1 MSNKARLIGVLVLFL
16 LIGFISYF
24 RVFGSVEG
32 FFQDVFYQGE
42 DGIDAR
48 IVIIGI
54 DDPSLDE
61 LGQWP
66 WPRDY
71 HAELLERLDEGD
83 PAAVGVDILFAEPS
97 REEEEDEILT
107 EVLSETDNVVLP
119 NYGIFEGTAAEG
131 EVRAEEVID
140 PVPGLSDNAL
150 VGHINTFPDD
160 DGIVRR
166 TLVNFE
172 VGGEGIGE
180 EIEEANEEANE
191 KDIEEEIE
199 EDRDK
204 VYSFAWKVYEKFLE
218 NSVSD
223 EEGTSGEREL
233 SDPEE
238 LPLDGWGRM
247 YVDYAG
253 PPGSFEM
260 ISYNRVLEGEIP
272 PEYFEDK
279 IVLIGP
285 YTVGIDDYYFT
296 PMARNS
302 PMFGVEVHANIL
314 QQMLREDFKEE
325 ASFGVELITLA
336 LVGALGYTAFSKLS
350 PYKAFGALVILV
362 GGYIV
367 GARYVYDS
375 GLIVFLFYP
384 VLFLGVMYV
393 GTLAHGYIDEIL
405 ERKRVTGVFGRYV
418 SPEVVDEIL
427 AEGEEGLKLGG
438 VRREVTLLFVDI
450 RGFTPLSERAEPEE
464 VVDILNDYLG
474 LCAGAVFNH
483 GGTLDKFMGDAVMAI
498 FSAPLE
504 VEDHALKAVKAAK
517 EMVEGSKELQ
527 KDLEKK
533 HGKSVEL
540 GVGINTGFAVVG
552 NIGADF
558 RMDYTAIGDTV
569 NTAARL
575 ESDAAPS
582 QILISDFTY
591 QQVKDKVEVRNLGSI
606 KVKGKSQEVSVY
618 EVMRILEEDETE
630 ESKIEETEESKT
642 EESKTEE
649 NRIEK
654 SREEE

>member
-16 LIGFISYF
+16 LVGFVSYF

-48 IVIIGI
+48 IVIVGI
-54 DDPSLDE
+54 DDPSLEE

-71 HAELLERLDEGD
+71 HAELLERLDEGE
-83 PAAVGVDILFAEPS
+83 PAAIGVDILFAEPS
-97 REEEEDEILT
+97 RDEEEDEILE
-107 EVLSETDNVVLP
+107 EVLSETDNVILP
-119 NYGIFEGTAAEG
+119 NYGIFEGAAAEG

-140 PVPGLSDNAL
+140 PVPGLSENAL
-150 VGHINTFPDD
+150 LGHINTFPDD

-166 TLVNFE
+166 ALINFE
-172 VGGEGIGE
+172 AVG
-180 EIEEANEEANE
+180 
-191 KDIEEEIE
+191 

-204 VYSFAWKVYEKFLE
+204 VYSFAWRIYEKFLE
-218 NSVSD
+218 N
-223 EEGTSGEREL
+223 EEPSL
-233 SDPEE
+233 PEE

-247 YVDYAG
+247 YIDYAG

-260 ISYNRVLEGEIP
+260 LSYNRVLEGEIP

-314 QQMLREDFKEE
+314 QQMLRQDFKEE
-325 ASFGVELITLA
+325 ASYGVELVALA
-336 LVGALGYTAFSKLS
+336 LVGALGYVAFSKLS
-350 PYKAFGALVILV
+350 PYKALGALVVLV
-362 GGYIV
+362 GGYIA

-384 VLFLGVMYV
+384 VLFLVVMYV
-393 GTLAHGYIDEIL
+393 GTLAHGYLDEIL
-405 ERKRVTGVFGRYV
+405 ERRRVTGAFGRYV

-450 RGFTPLSERAEPEE
+450 RGFTPLSESAEPEE

-474 LCAGAVFNH
+474 LCAEAVFNH

-504 VEDHALKAVKAAK
+504 VEDHALKAVKAAR
-517 EMVEGSKELQ
+517 EMVQGSKELQ
-527 KDLEKK
+527 KELEKK

-591 QQVKDKVEVRNLGSI
+591 QQVKDKVETRNLGSI

-618 EVMRILEEDETE
+618 EVTRILEEE
-630 ESKIEETEESKT
+630 
-642 EESKTEE
+642 
-649 NRIEK
+649 
-654 SREEE
+654 